1 MKTAISIPD
10 DLFKTADKIAKKL
23 GQSRSEFYSGA
34 IREYVQKQ
42 RVSDVT
48 QILNNLYGEQ
58 PSGLEGDVM
67 ALQNR
72 NLQKNT
78 GKESW

>member
-42 RVSDVT
+42 TVSDVT
-48 QILNNLYGEQ
+48 QKLNDLYSRQ
-58 PSGLEGDVM
+58 SSGLEGDVA
-67 ALQNR
+67 ALQIR
-72 NLQKNT
+72 NLQKNA
-78 GKESW
+78 GKENW